1 MMDAR
6 AAGENELDRI
16 QIQTQTQKQIQKFVN
31 LENVKNSLRYIL
43 LMHFLVSAVATTVT
57 LSCKLR
63 TAKLEREL
71 NNNGLPK

>member
-57 LSCKLR
+57 LSCKLM